1 MNIEVSPKEWI
12 LTNRIGFND
21 EIYKTF
27 NREKYPLKD
36 KIKGC
41 VCNDD
46 ICEENH
52 NTISLFPH
60 QRILRDYIQ
69 FDSPYRGILAYHELG
84 SGKSAA
90 SIAAAEG
97 FIEKRKIF
105 VLTPASLAKN
115 YENELLKISTLGLN
129 MKKSW
134 TKIKIDS
141 KNKSKELYDKLKTYG
156 ITSKIIKEQ
165 MVWIPLYNNDI
176 ENVKIVVEKI
186 NYKKVLETDKKLIDE
201 TILHII
207 KNRYTFISY
216 NGLTQKMITEMGSN
230 VFDNS
235 FVIIDEIHNLI
246 SRIVNGSR
254 LSRAIYN
261 NLMQAENCKMV
272 LLSGTP
278 IINNPYEIAT
288 LINLIR
294 GPMCIY
300 NLKLLTKSIEPTNE
314 MLKEHL
320 QNSEYMKYID
330 YIYYNGIDK
339 TISIALLPNNYMRK
353 ENNDIKLIKSSWKY
367 TTSKLLDDIIKS
379 LNKIENLR
387 IGVKI
392 NKVHYYSLPN
402 DKEGFNSLFID
413 NTNEEEPEIKN
424 EDLFER
430 RILGTLSYYKTTG
443 SEFFPKQSPIK
454 IQYLNMTDH
463 QLNIYDEVRAKERAM
478 DNANKMR
485 GGDLFTSKSSVYRA
499 FSRMVCNFSFPENIK
514 RLFPQDIKKQLK
526 KEIDFTNDDNED
538 EEDDKKVDKNKVQ
551 IEYENTLNAAMK
563 ELVDGNYLSR
573 ENLLNKYSPK
583 YAKMLEDIDESPGSI
598 LIYSQFRTIEGL
610 GIFSSVLN
618 KEEYKEIIIIK
629 SEGEYKI
636 EDLSIFDEKYD
647 NKRYVVFNN
656 DREKTNILM
665 NLFNGEFSLLNNNI
679 YNSLPDRIKSNDKIQ
694 LYGKLVKI
702 MMITQ
707 SGAEG
712 ISLKNVRRVLI
723 MEYFWNSV
731 RINQVIGR
739 AVRTCSHELLPVNQ
753 RNVQIFAYI
762 IKLTKEQ
769 LKRNFT
775 IRSLDKGITTD
786 EHILN
791 IATNKEN
798 IINQFLN
805 MLKKSSFD
813 CIINSEK
820 NKPLENG
827 YKCYNWPINVDK
839 NKLSYTNNIE
849 QDYKILKYKR
859 YQKIRKNKG
868 KVVMINKIKY
878 VEINSKIYDYNS
890 YKNAGILISA
900 NI

>member
-27 NREKYPLKD
+27 NREKYPTKD

-141 KNKSKELYDKLKTYG
+141 KNKSTELYDKLKTYG

-186 NYKKVLETDKKLIDE
+186 NYKKVSETDKKLIDE

-300 NLKLLTKSIEPTNE
+300 NLKLLT
-314 MLKEHL
+314 
-320 QNSEYMKYID
+320 
-330 YIYYNGIDK
+330 
-339 TISIALLPNNYMRK
+339 
-353 ENNDIKLIKSSWKY
+353 
-367 TTSKLLDDIIKS
+367 
-379 LNKIENLR
+379 
-387 IGVKI
+387 
-392 NKVHYYSLPN
+392 
-402 DKEGFNSLFID
+402 F
-413 NTNEEEPEIKN
+413 
-424 EDLFER
+424 
-430 RILGTLSYYKTTG
+430 
-443 SEFFPKQSPIK
+443 
-454 IQYLNMTDH
+454 
-463 QLNIYDEVRAKERAM
+463 
-478 DNANKMR
+478 
-485 GGDLFTSKSSVYRA
+485 
-499 FSRMVCNFSFPENIK
+499 
-514 RLFPQDIKKQLK
+514 
-526 KEIDFTNDDNED
+526 
-538 EEDDKKVDKNKVQ
+538 
-551 IEYENTLNAAMK
+551 
-563 ELVDGNYLSR
+563 
-573 ENLLNKYSPK
+573 
-583 YAKMLEDIDESPGSI
+583 
-598 LIYSQFRTIEGL
+598 
-610 GIFSSVLN
+610 
-618 KEEYKEIIIIK
+618 
-629 SEGEYKI
+629 
-636 EDLSIFDEKYD
+636 
-647 NKRYVVFNN
+647 
-656 DREKTNILM
+656 
-665 NLFNGEFSLLNNNI
+665 
-679 YNSLPDRIKSNDKIQ
+679 
-694 LYGKLVKI
+694 
-702 MMITQ
+702 
-707 SGAEG
+707 
-712 ISLKNVRRVLI
+712 
-723 MEYFWNSV
+723 
-731 RINQVIGR
+731 
-739 AVRTCSHELLPVNQ
+739 
-753 RNVQIFAYI
+753 
-762 IKLTKEQ
+762 
-769 LKRNFT
+769 
-775 IRSLDKGITTD
+775 
-786 EHILN
+786 
-791 IATNKEN
+791 
-798 IINQFLN
+798 
-805 MLKKSSFD
+805 
-813 CIINSEK
+813 
-820 NKPLENG
+820 
-827 YKCYNWPINVDK
+827 
-839 NKLSYTNNIE
+839 
-849 QDYKILKYKR
+849 
-859 YQKIRKNKG
+859 
-868 KVVMINKIKY
+868 
-878 VEINSKIYDYNS
+878 
-890 YKNAGILISA
+890 
-900 NI
+900 